1 MRGDSAKLLLALLLG
16 AFLFFFKLGSVPL
29 FDWDEAVYA
38 EVTREMLESGDYLTP
53 RYNGN
58 PFFDKPVLL
67 YWLMALAFKLWGPT
81 EFAARFWSAA
91 SGMGLLAITYLFGTA
106 VASARVGLLAILILA
121 SGMELVVLSHA
132 ALTDM
137 LLTFFITAALYS
149 FYQGHRKSAQALDRP
164 VKGGWMLAGYV
175 LMGLAVLT
183 KGPVGMVIPIGTV
196 MIYLLATGC
205 FREGLS
211 RARLFLGLGLFLLVT
226 LPWYGAIVKTH
237 GWFFVEDFFLEH
249 NIRRFTGVMG
259 GHAGTPF
266 YYLGILA
273 VGFFPWSAFLPS
285 LLWDLVPRS
294 VAQLRT
300 SEPQRRL
307 VVYLLIW
314 VGFVFLFFSLA
325 TTKLPNYI
333 APLFP
338 AASLLVALWWDRG
351 LSESPKGNRG
361 LGLSVVLLL
370 VLVVVLSAVLA
381 ATPFFIDWA
390 RSRYAT
396 VAPYLSGPVDLG
408 TAPVL
413 LSLPLMAGA
422 FIFFFAVRRRRLL
435 AGIMILVLM
444 MGAFSFI
451 LLTHVVPAVSGYV
464 QVPLK
469 NLAVA
474 ADEQLN
480 PEGRLVVYGIKKPSI
495 LFNARRKV
503 VQIKSGAQDQLKE
516 ELEKPGRVAVI
527 SKASLMDALKALP
540 PQSLSAFDQRGGY
553 VLATNF

>member
-1 MRGDSAKLLLALLLG
+1 MRGHSAKLLPALLLG

-38 EVTREMLESGDYLTP
+38 EVTREMLESGDWLTP

-91 SGMGLLAITYLFGTA
+91 SGMGLLAVTYLFGTA

-137 LLTFFITAALYS
+137 LLTFFITATLYS
-149 FYQGHRKSAQALDRP
+149 FYQGLQESGRAGRW
-164 VKGGWMLAGYV
+164 WMPAGYV

-196 MIYLLATGC
+196 MIYLLATGR

-211 RARLFLGLGLFLLVT
+211 RARPFLGLGLFLLVT

-273 VGFFPWSAFLPS
+273 AGFFPWSAFLPS

-300 SEPQRRL
+300 SEPGRRL

-338 AASLLVALWWDRG
+338 AVSLLVALWWDRG
-351 LSESPKGNRG
+351 LSESPEGNRG
-361 LGLSVVLLL
+361 SGLSAVLLL
-370 VLVVVLSAVLA
+370 VLAAALSAVLA

-390 RSRYAT
+390 RSRYAA
-396 VAPYLSGPVDLG
+396 VAPYLLGPVDLG

-413 LSLPLMAGA
+413 LSLPLMTGA
-422 FIFFFAVRRRRLL
+422 LIFFFAVRRRRLL
-435 AGIMILVLM
+435 AGVMILVLM

-451 LLTHVVPAVSGYV
+451 LLTRVVPAVSGYV

-474 ADEQLN
+474 AAEQLN

-495 LFNARRKV
+495 LFYARRKV
-503 VQIKSGAQDQLKE
+503 IQIKSGAQDQLKE
-516 ELEKPGRVAVI
+516 ELEKPGRVVVI
-527 SKASLMDALKALP
+527 SKASLMDALLAQPRLI
-540 PQSLSAFDQRGGY
+540 AFDHRGGY